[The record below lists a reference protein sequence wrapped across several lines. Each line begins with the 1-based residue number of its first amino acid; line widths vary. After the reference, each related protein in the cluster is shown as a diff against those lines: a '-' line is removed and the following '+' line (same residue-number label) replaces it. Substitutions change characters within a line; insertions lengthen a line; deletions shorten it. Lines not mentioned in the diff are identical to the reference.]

1 MTIDGWC
8 DHLSP
13 VFPHFP
19 NQWTNDYAKQHNTE
33 ELNFKTNQRR
43 RISHTFFLDIFTL
56 NTFIADLCVAEHHL
70 TPLSFTTI
78 SSIIYFHFILRHSA
92 VNAIYCSLRGA
103 VHSLKWFVFSAG
115 KYLKKKLRVHFE
127 NNFSFV
133 FLINGQ
139 LRRRFCRVTVLAST
153 QLNYDQGQIAKK
165 KNDQPLSPSYFTK
178 IERCTLQQTL
188 LSASLFLDNGI
199 AWRIYDAF
207 SFQAAATLIIAT
219 MKHFGVKNLL
229 KRWRGDKKA
238 LEKVRTIIQSR
249 CEKCA
254 SIMRQFFN
262 PCIITWSE
270 FFSLCVNL
278 IFVTQKCSADK

>member
-1 MTIDGWC
+1 MTSWHLSITSVSCSMTIDGWC

-115 KYLKKKLRVHFE
+115 KYLKKAESSFWKQFQFC
-127 NNFSFV
+127 FS
-133 FLINGQ
+133 NQ
-139 LRRRFCRVTVLAST
+139 WST
-153 QLNYDQGQIAKK
+153 
-165 KNDQPLSPSYFTK
+165 
-178 IERCTLQQTL
+178 
-188 LSASLFLDNGI
+188 
-199 AWRIYDAF
+199 
-207 SFQAAATLIIAT
+207 
-219 MKHFGVKNLL
+219 
-229 KRWRGDKKA
+229 
-238 LEKVRTIIQSR
+238 
-249 CEKCA
+249 
-254 SIMRQFFN
+254 
-262 PCIITWSE
+262 
-270 FFSLCVNL
+270 
-278 IFVTQKCSADK
+278 

>member
-1 MTIDGWC
+1 MVCI
-8 DHLSP
+8 
-13 VFPHFP
+13 
-19 NQWTNDYAKQHNTE
+19 
-33 ELNFKTNQRR
+33 
-43 RISHTFFLDIFTL
+43 
-56 NTFIADLCVAEHHL
+56 
-70 TPLSFTTI
+70 LSF
-78 SSIIYFHFILRHSA
+78 SLEKAENSFWIL
-92 VNAIYCSLRGA
+92 VID
-103 VHSLKWFVFSAG
+103 LK
-115 KYLKKKLRVHFE
+115 
-127 NNFSFV
+127 NIFSFV

-207 SFQAAATLIIAT
+207 PFHAAATLIIAT
-219 MKHFGVKNLL
+219 MKHFGVKNLS
-229 KRWRGDKKA
+229 KRWRCDKKA